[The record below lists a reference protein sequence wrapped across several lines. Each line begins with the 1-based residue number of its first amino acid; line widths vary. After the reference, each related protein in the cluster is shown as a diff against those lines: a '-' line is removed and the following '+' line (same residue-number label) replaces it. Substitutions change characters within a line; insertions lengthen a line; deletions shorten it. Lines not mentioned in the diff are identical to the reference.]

1 MSPSRHGL
9 LDEALAIS
17 RRMAELGDLGEWE
30 AVVALE
36 PQRRRILE
44 QAFATHAPA
53 DEFVTDR
60 VRAILDL
67 DKRLMAQSLEAR
79 EQVER
84 EIAQHGR
91 GRRATQAYHSAQR

>member
-17 RRMAELGDLGEWE
+17 RRMAELGGLGEWE

-36 PQRRRILE
+36 PQRRQLLE
-44 QAFATHAPA
+44 QAFATHAPP

-79 EQVER
+79 EQVAR